1 MAWLDNNM
9 ETLLQEPPAPTIR
22 FVSNTAPKEP
32 SATIELP
39 AVTKTSPP
47 ATSKHYALEQIQE
60 ANVKREAE
68 IRKLKAQFRNE
79 LSDISRDSMTTVLL
93 IKLPLD
99 ANCLFKEELGGTINI
114 EMGIP
119 AHYPMD
125 PCRIKIVDALNLA
138 AWRAQ

>member
-1 MAWLDNNM
+1 M
-9 ETLLQEPPAPTIR
+9 EILLQEPPAPTIR

-32 SATIELP
+32 PATIEPP

-47 ATSKHYALEQIQE
+47 ATPKHYALEQIQE
-60 ANVKREAE
+60 AKVKREAE

-114 EMGIP
+114 EMEIP

-125 PCRIKIVDALNLA
+125 PCRIKIVNAHNLP